1 MKTFCGFCALL
12 MLVMLCVDIL
22 TDASFGRT
30 VFHLFLFFGN
40 VIGANV
46 DD

>member
-12 MLVMLCVDIL
+12 ALGMLFADVM
-22 TDASFGRT
+22 TDAGLGRT
-30 VFHLFLFFGN
+30 VFHLALFFVN
-40 VIGANV
+40 VICTNI

>member
-12 MLVMLCVDIL
+12 MLAMVCVDIM
-22 TDASFGRT
+22 TDASFEQT
-30 VFHLFLFFGN
+30 VFHLFLLFGN
-40 VIGANV
+40 VICMNI